1 MPQKRS
7 QISSGK
13 REHKMTLEKALEIVK
28 LAIATKNEK
37 NEVIVNDMLEFSVAV
52 TVIQNNLTPQQID
65 GVFNE

>member
-7 QISSGK
+7 QIISGK